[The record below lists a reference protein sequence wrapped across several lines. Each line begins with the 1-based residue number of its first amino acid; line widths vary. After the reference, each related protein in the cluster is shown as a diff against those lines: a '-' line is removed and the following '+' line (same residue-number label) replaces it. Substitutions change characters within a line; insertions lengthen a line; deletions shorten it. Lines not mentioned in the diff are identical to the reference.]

1 MTSIKH
7 SYSNSVKPKTNFYF
21 GPYGIKGM
29 TYEKY
34 RQNNIKDKQKS
45 NNISKPTFLPW
56 TPSRV
61 KYELKMPNI
70 FHHQDYVYTRDSEDN
85 EYSLDINIGENFSQK
100 VFDLDIDFKVITKEN
115 DEHIYLIADFFEKP
129 FDFVDDYQIVNIS
142 RKIEAIL
149 IGIDDAIK
157 EVYMTKLYLNSKRR
171 SMMKMIIVNI
181 NMMNMKK
188 NYTKILL
195 MKNIIPMMNNILY
208 LFL

>member
-34 RQNNIKDKQKS
+34 RQNNIKDKPKS
-45 NNISKPTFLPW
+45 DNISKPTFVPW

-70 FHHQDYVYTRDSEDN
+70 FHHQDYVYTRDSDDN

-100 VFDLDIDFKVITKEN
+100 VFDLDIDFEVITKEN
-115 DEHIYLIADFFEKP
+115 DEHIYLIADFYEKP

-157 EVYMTKLYLNSKRR
+157 RGLYDQ
-171 SMMKMIIVNI
+171 IIF
-181 NMMNMKK
+181 KQQEEE
-188 NYTKILL
+188 YEEDDYCQHQYDEYEEE
-195 MKNIIPMMNNILY
+195 LY
-208 LFL
+208 QDSLDEEYYSDDE